1 MELQE
6 LADRVV
12 KLEMETARINGMDAR
27 MTMTAEYIEGWEKAA
42 KFCGLSSVT
51 LRRRVADGEVQ
62 ACSKGYSE
70 SAGRTLAH
78 PVFRVS
84 DLRAWREGR
93 SS

>member
-1 MELQE
+1 MESLLE
-6 LADRVV
+6 LAGRVAE
-12 KLEMETARINGMDAR
+12 LEREVARINEMDR
-27 MTMTAEYIEGWEKAA
+27 MMTAEYIEGWEKAA

-62 ACSKGYSE
+62 ACSKSFSE
-70 SAGRTLAH
+70 SASRTLAH

-93 SS
+93 CS

>member
-1 MELQE
+1 MEALLE
-6 LADRVV
+6 LAGRVAE
-12 KLEMETARINGMDAR
+12 LEREIARINGMDR
-27 MTMTAEYIEGWEKAA
+27 MMTAEYIEGWEKAA

-51 LRRRVADGEVQ
+51 LRRRVANGEVQ
-62 ACSKGYSE
+62 ACSRSFSE

-93 SS
+93 CS